1 VVAAPEAL
9 PPPLTVL
16 VAVAPPNPEY
26 TVPPPE
32 TVDTADAPPP
42 AVFVAVAVDI
52 VLVLTLVGCC
62 APQG

>member
-1 VVAAPEAL
+1 VVAAPEVL
-9 PPPLTVL
+9 PPLTVL

-52 VLVLTLVGCC
+52 VLVLTLVGFC